1 MTNVDKSEPYIET
14 RIFSLM
20 QDATMYIQVGVLAI
34 VAMIGISFTFALPK
48 PRHQLKAKSASYA
61 RWFLVACW
69 LVVFC
74 QAISHIGYIQIGLPG
89 VYASAIAGAYMLL
102 MSVLKRYGTEVS
114 QLKKF
119 AAVIHIVGIFVTTS
133 VLVATNAP
141 SWIAHSL
148 ALSSVAFPVWQA
160 LHCVKQHFSS
170 ESIGGH
176 LLFGVLALV
185 IAMVLFGVPAYL
197 TIAPADSYY
206 HLAATS
212 GFMLVIMLIFM
223 LAFAVNIL
231 QSLLLKLRS
240 QVHTDPLTGAKN
252 RHFFYEIAPK
262 LSAHAKRKHETLSLV
277 ACDIDYFKA
286 INDEH
291 GHVIGD
297 IALKRFCEIIQSQ
310 LRQEDTLIR
319 MGGEEFLILSPQYD
333 GDKARQMAERLR
345 ETISESIIAARGI
358 KISLTASFGVIQ
370 MPPDAD
376 LFATVKSA
384 DQALYDAKANGRNKV
399 IMV

>member
-1 MTNVDKSEPYIET
+1 
-14 RIFSLM
+14 M

-262 LSAHAKRKHETLSLV
+262 LSAHAKRKQETLSLV

>member
-1 MTNVDKSEPYIET
+1 
-14 RIFSLM
+14 
-20 QDATMYIQVGVLAI
+20 MYIQVGVLAI
-34 VAMIGISFTFALPK
+34 VAMIGISFTFALPQ

-61 RWFLVACW
+61 RWFLVASW

-74 QAISHIGYIQIGLPG
+74 QAVSHVGYIQIGLPG
-89 VYASAIAGAYMLL
+89 VYTSALTGAYMLL

-114 QLKKF
+114 QRKKF
-119 AAVIHIVGIFVTTS
+119 AAVTHIIGILAITS
-133 VLVATNAP
+133 VLVATQA
-141 SWIAHSL
+141 SGWIAHSL

-160 LHCVKQHFSS
+160 LRCVKQHFST

-176 LLFGVLALV
+176 LLFGVLSLV
-185 IAMVLFGVPAYL
+185 IALVLFGVPAYL
-197 TIAPADSYY
+197 TIAPADSHY

-212 GFMLVIMLIFM
+212 AFMLVIMLIFM

-277 ACDIDYFKA
+277 ACDIDYFKS

-333 GDKARQMAERLR
+333 GDKAAQMAERLR
-345 ETISESIIAARGI
+345 KTISETTISARGVN
-358 KISLTASFGVIQ
+358 ISLTASFGVMQ
-370 MPPDAD
+370 MPPGAD
-376 LFATVKSA
+376 LFTTVKSA
-384 DQALYDAKANGRNKV
+384 DQALFDAKANGRNKV

>member
-1 MTNVDKSEPYIET
+1 
-14 RIFSLM
+14 
-20 QDATMYIQVGVLAI
+20 MYIQVGVLAI

-212 GFMLVIMLIFM
+212 AFMLVIMLIFM

>member
-1 MTNVDKSEPYIET
+1 
-14 RIFSLM
+14 
-20 QDATMYIQVGVLAI
+20 MYIQVGVLAI

-262 LSAHAKRKHETLSLV
+262 LSAHAKRKQETLSLV

>member
-252 RHFFYEIAPK
+252 RHFFYEVAPK
-262 LSAHAKRKHETLSLV
+262 LSAHAKRKQETLSLV

-345 ETISESIIAARGI
+345 KTISESIIAARGI

>member
-262 LSAHAKRKHETLSLV
+262 LSAHAKRKQETLSLV

>member
-1 MTNVDKSEPYIET
+1 M
-14 RIFSLM
+14 
-20 QDATMYIQVGVLAI
+20 
-34 VAMIGISFTFALPK
+34 
-48 PRHQLKAKSASYA
+48 
-61 RWFLVACW
+61 
-69 LVVFC
+69 FC

-262 LSAHAKRKHETLSLV
+262 LSAHAKRKQETLSLV

>member
-1 MTNVDKSEPYIET
+1 
-14 RIFSLM
+14 
-20 QDATMYIQVGVLAI
+20 MYIQVGVLAI

-223 LAFAVNIL
+223 LAFAVNFL

-262 LSAHAKRKHETLSLV
+262 LSAHAKRKQETLSLV

>member
-1 MTNVDKSEPYIET
+1 
-14 RIFSLM
+14 
-20 QDATMYIQVGVLAI
+20 MYIQVGVLAI

>member
-1 MTNVDKSEPYIET
+1 
-14 RIFSLM
+14 
-20 QDATMYIQVGVLAI
+20 MYIQVGVLAI

-61 RWFLVACW
+61 RWFLVASW

-212 GFMLVIMLIFM
+212 AFMLVIMLIFM